1 MSRGLG
7 DVYKRQALS
16 SIDWNKTAFEVHNL
30 VRGLQTWPCAQTT
43 LNNKNIKIHKTVL
56 SDIKGGKAG
65 KIIDNNKKLIVSC
78 GDGRCVEIL
87 ELQPDGKKRM
97 DTKSFLAGNNV
108 TVGTIL
114 GE

>member
-1 MSRGLG
+1 M
-7 DVYKRQALS
+7 D
-16 SIDWNKTAFEVHNL
+16 N
-30 VRGLQTWPCAQTT
+30 
-43 LNNKNIKIHKTVL
+43 
-56 SDIKGGKAG
+56 

-78 GDGRCVEIL
+78 GDGKCVEIL